1 MICIMIRRAERV
13 EVNVKSFRWVLLAV
27 VCLGGTGRG
36 IAWAEPAHDGSTH
49 DDWVD
54 NPFAPHVTRGT
65 TARVG
70 TAVGFLYGEV
80 VDVSAIG
87 LTTAIGQRFGRL
99 AIEAELDY
107 LSLNPN
113 GPSRAHVGDA
123 ERLGIVA
130 RYDVI
135 RIGSE
140 WVGANSLLSFYVEG
154 GAAVAWNHW
163 YPPGAGEAMRVVP
176 QDSKRVEGQAGF
188 GVALDHRL
196 QEPIGFP
203 RRIGWFLGWRLG
215 LAPHGS
221 DPAVVCRGASCRT
234 ATPMPETDYTDRS
247 MLFQSSLSVT
257 W

>member
-1 MICIMIRRAERV
+1 
-13 EVNVKSFRWVLLAV
+13 VKNFRWVLLAV

-36 IAWAEPAHDGSTH
+36 AAWAEPAHDDPAR

-70 TAVGFLYGEV
+70 SAVGFLYGEV

-87 LTTAIGQRFGRL
+87 LTTAVGYRFGRL

-107 LSLNPN
+107 LSLNPR
-113 GPSRAHVGDA
+113 GPSSLHVGDA
-123 ERLGIVA
+123 ERLGVVA

-135 RIGSE
+135 RIGPE

-154 GAAVAWNHW
+154 GAAAAWNHW
-163 YPPGAGEAMRVVP
+163 YQPGPGEAMRVVP
-176 QDSKRVEGQAGF
+176 EDSKRVEGQVGF

-203 RRIGWFLGWRLG
+203 HRIGWFLGWRLAM
-215 LAPHGS
+215 APH
-221 DPAVVCRGASCRT
+221 AAETATVCRGAICRA
-234 ATPMPETDYTDRS
+234 ATSMSDDRFIDRS
-247 MLFQSSLSVT
+247 MLFQSSLAAT
-257 W
+257 F